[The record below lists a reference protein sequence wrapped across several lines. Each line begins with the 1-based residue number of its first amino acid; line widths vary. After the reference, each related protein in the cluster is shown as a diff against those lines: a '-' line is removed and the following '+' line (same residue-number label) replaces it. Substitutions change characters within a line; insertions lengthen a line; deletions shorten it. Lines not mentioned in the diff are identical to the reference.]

1 MKYIFITSLLLVSSL
16 FSQQKESRPNI
27 ILIMADDLGYS
38 DLGCYGGDINTPN
51 IDALAAD
58 GLRFTQFYNTGRCC
72 PTRASLM
79 TGLYPHQAGI
89 GHMIGTSPN
98 KLYKGELSQNAVT
111 IAEALKLG
119 GYSTYLSGKWHLTAW
134 PNADDVEQKNWP
146 NNRGFDQ
153 FYGTI
158 ASIRSYY
165 NPPSLTRD
173 GKMLPPPQDKDFYY
187 TDDIS
192 NNAVK
197 FIEQHDQEAPFFLYV
212 PHVAPHWPIHAPA
225 KDIAKYKGKFLKGWD
240 QLAKERHQR
249 MIQQGVIDKKWQLP
263 SRNEQALAWEQVK
276 PELREWYDHRM
287 ATFAAMV
294 EIMDRGIGQIVKSL
308 EKKNILD
315 NTMIIFLSDNG
326 GCAEEI
332 GPKGRAKNFPL
343 KTRNGQEVR
352 LGNHPTILPG
362 AEDTYATYGMEWAGY
377 SNTPFR
383 EYKSF
388 VHEAGI
394 STPLV
399 IYWKGKVR
407 KGITADLGHVID
419 ILPTCLDLAQVNYPK
434 TYQGKKITPLEGKSL
449 VQLFTHKKRLANGSI
464 YFEHEGNRAVRQGKW
479 KLVRKYKGE
488 WELFNMLED
497 RLETKNLIVQFPEI
511 AKSLLKDY
519 SQWTQKAGVKEWL
532 GKQTTIG
539 GMSRQWNK

>member
-1 MKYIFITSLLLVSSL
+1 MRLVL
-16 FSQQKESRPNI
+16 VGFLALCMFVNAEEKKPNI

-38 DLGCYGGDINTPN
+38 DLGCYGGEINTPN

-98 KLYKGELSQNAVT
+98 KLYNGELSRNAVT
-111 IAEALKLG
+111 IAEALQAG

-134 PNADDVEQKNWP
+134 PNPQDVDQKNWP
-146 NNRGFDQ
+146 NNRGFDK

-173 GKMLPPPQDKDFYY
+173 GKMLPPPEDPDFYY
-187 TDDIS
+187 TDSIS
-192 NNAVK
+192 ENAVK
-197 FIEQHDQEAPFFLYV
+197 YIEGHKEDKPFFLYV
-212 PHVAPHWPIHAPA
+212 PHVAPHWPIQAPE
-225 KDIAKYKGKFLKGWD
+225 KDILKNKAKYLAGWD
-240 QLAKERHQR
+240 RLAELRIKR
-249 MIQQGVIDKKWQLP
+249 MVEKGVLNGSWPLP
-263 SRNEQALAWEQVK
+263 KDNAEELAWKEIK
-276 PELREWYDHRM
+276 PEYRDWYAHRM

-294 EIMDRGIGQIVKSL
+294 EIMDRGVGLIVESL
-308 EKKNILD
+308 KKKKILD

-343 KTRNGQEVR
+343 KTRDGNTIR
-352 LGNHPTILPG
+352 LGNDPSILPG
-362 AEDTYATYGMEWAGY
+362 PEDTYASYGYDWAGF

-383 EYKSF
+383 EFKSF
-388 VHEAGI
+388 VHEGGI
-394 STPLV
+394 TTPLV

-407 KGITADLGHVID
+407 KGVTRNLGHVID
-419 ILPTCLDLAQVNYPK
+419 ILPTCLDIAGVEYPK
-434 TYQGKKITPLEGKSL
+434 TYKSHKIKPVEGKSL
-449 VQLFTHKKRLANGSI
+449 AKLFTGEMREGNESI
-464 YFEHEGNRAVRQGKW
+464 FFEHEGNRAVRKGKW
-479 KLVRKYKGE
+479 KLVRMYKGE
-488 WELFNMLED
+488 WELFNMETD
-497 RLETKNLIVQFPEI
+497 RLETKNLITKKPEI
-511 AKSLLKDY
+511 AKDLMKEY
-519 SQWTQKAGVKEWL
+519 SAWTKRAGVEEWL
-532 GKQTTIG
+532 GKQTGIG
-539 GMSRQWNK
+539 GLSEKLNP